1 MSTIVVKKRLLQ
13 EIVNQLNYV
22 CGAIDS
28 LYFNYN
34 IDEIDNEDIGYLKA
48 EAFLNDSTAKLKKL
62 IDRTV
67 D

>member
-1 MSTIVVKKRLLQ
+1 MSTIVIEKKQLQ

-22 CGAIDS
+22 CGALDS
-28 LYFNYN
+28 ILFNFD
-34 IDEIDNEDIGYLKA
+34 IDEDNDDFGYLQA
-48 EAFLNDSTAKLKKL
+48 EVVLNDSTAKLKKL